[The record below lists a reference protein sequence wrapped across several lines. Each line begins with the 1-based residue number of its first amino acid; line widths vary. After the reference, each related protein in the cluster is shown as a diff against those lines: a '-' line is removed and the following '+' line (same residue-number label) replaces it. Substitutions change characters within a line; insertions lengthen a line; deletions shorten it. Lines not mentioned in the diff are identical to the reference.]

1 MTDKERITAEEYLKD
16 RFGEVIILKVNPTK
30 EQVDYFIKKALSIAK
45 EEGRKERVEH
55 TKEVYTEGGNGMID
69 VILMEVDYKIGKEE
83 EYIQK
88 AIKNNNKPKDLSV
101 HKKCFEYAKGTLQ
114 ELRKQIISLK
124 KEIKR
129 HN

>member
-1 MTDKERITAEEYLKD
+1 MMKSEEYLK
-16 RFGEVIILKVNPTK
+16 REMYRQIASVHSETINVSKAVRIGME
-30 EQVDYFIKKALSIAK
+30 ALSLAR